1 MSSYSPSKTARRKE
15 KKTPSTP
22 TDRAFVLETLQG
34 IVNSGLALRRTR
46 SEHQSELCLLSGEV
60 FILDKLGIRR
70 VL

>member
-1 MSSYSPSKTARRKE
+1 MSCSPSKTALRKQ
-15 KKTPSTP
+15 KKAPSIV

-34 IVNSGLALRRTR
+34 MVNSGLALRRTL
-46 SEHQSELCLLSGEV
+46 SEHQSEVCLLSGEV

>member
-1 MSSYSPSKTARRKE
+1 MSSYTASKTARRKQKE
-15 KKTPSTP
+15 TPSTL

-34 IVNSGLALRRTR
+34 IVNSGLALRRTC
-46 SEHQSELCLLSGEV
+46 SEHQFELCLLSGEV